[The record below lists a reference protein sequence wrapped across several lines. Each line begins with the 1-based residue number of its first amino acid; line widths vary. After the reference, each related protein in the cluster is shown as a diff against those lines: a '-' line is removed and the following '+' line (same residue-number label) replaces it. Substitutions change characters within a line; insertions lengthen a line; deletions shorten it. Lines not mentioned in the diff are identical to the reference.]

1 MYFRKYHNHNIYKCN
16 HFLGEAEILTQLQ
29 RCNAFVHD
37 FKPPTNICDLII
49 KCKINAFSYLT
60 STSNLKCRSDS
71 LFANNETG
79 SEQIK
84 LIIELNFHKFP
95 HIFHSFSLGLRHMY
109 NSVKQS
115 FNLKTA
121 ELVSRLWISLLTS
134 HTPLTPPP
142 HSALMM
148 PSKGNGKRVYCLL

>member
-1 MYFRKYHNHNIYKCN
+1 MRPFSWWNWLFDTI
-16 HFLGEAEILTQLQ
+16 AEIVNT
-29 RCNAFVHD
+29 FVHD
-37 FKPPTNICDLII
+37 CKHPTDIYELIM
-49 KCKINAFSYLT
+49 KCKINSFSFLT

-84 LIIELNFHKFP
+84 LIIEFNFHKFP
-95 HIFHSFSLGLRHMY
+95 HIYHSISLLLRDMY
-109 NSVKQS
+109 NNSIKQR
-115 FNLKTA
+115 FNQKTA
-121 ELVSRLWISLLTS
+121 DLVSRLWISLLTS

-148 PSKGNGKRVYCLL
+148 PSKGNGKLVYCLL